1 MSDTLEEFRTR
12 SRSVFHHTQVIE
24 GLIRQETKYGQTDQ
38 ASLAASDAMDYAVAV
53 HLHTGAHGN
62 CDIPTQIVGLDLDS
76 AVLEVAKEQAADR
89 AHHNIP
95 AQLQSGP
102 IRYVVTEFQI
112 DPELWAEVG
121 YPNLTQEDEETVTA
135 LVKAA
140 YDWAVEQAG
149 ADNVMAASVV
159 AEPFCVPVVRIFFTC
174 VSDDGEVQLSEV
186 IGSKTFEHERTR
198 AFAKAVQ
205 DLKIFPEGSFAPK
218 A

>member
-12 SRSVFHHTQVIE
+12 SRSVFHHTQVIK
-24 GLIRQETKYGQTDQ
+24 GLVRQETKYGQTDQ
-38 ASLAASDAMDYAVAV
+38 VGMAASDAMDYAVAV
-53 HLHTGAHGN
+53 HLDERTHIRGDT
-62 CDIPTQIVGLDLDS
+62 PMQIVGLDLDS
-76 AVLEVAKEQAADR
+76 AVLQAVKEQVQDVAYL
-89 AHHNIP
+89 NIP
-95 AQLQSGP
+95 EDLQSGP

-135 LVKAA
+135 LVKVA

-149 ADNVMAASVV
+149 VDNVMAASVV

-174 VSDDGEVQLSEV
+174 VSDKGEVQLSEV

-198 AFAKAVQ
+198 AFVKAVK
-205 DLKIFPEGSFAPK
+205 DLKIFP
-218 A
+218 